1 MPATPHQTT
10 VSSVIDEL
18 RTKKQDHEFL
28 ITHQGLS
35 AGTGKFYNPDELKIT
50 RTYHFEERT
59 NPSYSSIL
67 YLIETN
73 DGLKGY
79 SLDAYGAYKNF
90 RDEKYETFITKVSVQ
105 NEGTEEL

>member
-1 MPATPHQTT
+1 MPAPHQTT
-10 VSSVIDEL
+10 VSSVIEEL
-18 RTKKQDHEFL
+18 RSKKQDNEFL
-28 ITHQGLS
+28 VTHQGLS
-35 AGTGKFYNPDELKIT
+35 AGTGKFYHPDELKIT
-50 RTYHFEERT
+50 KTYRFEERS

-90 RDEKYETFITKVSVQ
+90 ADEKFETFITKVCVQ
-105 NEGTEEL
+105 SQEGTGEL